1 MRARPGLLDQRS
13 LASRTEVL
21 TEETEGE
28 ESLIRTPKTKKG
40 KTRERKRKVLEKPLV
55 DQRRKASQSL
65 IENASQDSAEKK
77 MSVEVVL
84 SESLE
89 ERYESQA
96 EGSVHIEIS
105 SESEDETDQKK
116 VNTPVETKESESGD
130 IIDLTGEEDGEGL
143 SMSDLMKF

>member
-55 DQRRKASQSL
+55 DQRRKASQSR

-89 ERYESQA
+89 ERYESQ
-96 EGSVHIEIS
+96 EEDSVHIEIS
-105 SESEDETDQKK
+105 SESEDEADQKK
-116 VNTPVETKESESGD
+116 VNTPVETKKSESGD
-130 IIDLTGEEDGEGL
+130 IIDLTGEKDGEGL
-143 SMSDLMKF
+143 SMSDIMKF